1 MTQLFPFLIGLAMVL
16 SSPAA
21 AQTDGTTVPADTA
34 ATAPDPVAAWTAERT
49 RPLDAA
55 GVDLSAFQWIARPVV
70 VFADSPNDPQF
81 VQQMELFAA
90 RAEELA
96 LRDVVVIFDTDP
108 AARGDIRLQLRPR
121 GFMLT
126 LLGKDGQVKA
136 RKPRPWDVREL
147 SRSIDKM
154 PMRQQE
160 MQDRR
165 GTDR

>member
-1 MTQLFPFLIGLAMVL
+1 MKNIFLTALALTMIL
-16 SSPAA
+16 STSAPA
-21 AQTDGTTVPADTA
+21 QSAD
-34 ATAPDPVAAWTAERT
+34 DPVALWNADRT
-49 RPLDAA
+49 VPVDATGLDLA
-55 GVDLSAFQWIARPVV
+55 AFQWVARPVV

-81 VQQMELFAA
+81 VQQMELFAD

-108 AARGDIRLQLRPR
+108 AARGDIRLKLRPR
-121 GFMLT
+121 GFMLA
-126 LLGKDGQVKA
+126 LLGKDGQIKA

-165 GTDR
+165 GVDQ